1 MSRCALGLFL
11 LIASTVLIAQ
21 NSPVPYEHHLLP
33 VPAHVTFQPGRF
45 VVDAQFLVSVEAPSD
60 PRLVASID
68 RFLGRLEDSTAT
80 QMSHEQKNDP
90 SARLIVRVKSLG
102 NAVPRLDD
110 DESYTLT
117 VTQNQAILAANQT
130 VGAMR
135 GLETFLQLLESDR
148 NGFYLPLAN
157 IEDKP
162 RFPWR
167 GLLIDV
173 GRHFEPVDVIKREL
187 DGLAAVK
194 MNVFHWHLS
203 EDQGFRIES
212 KKFPK
217 LQEMGS
223 DGLYYTQEQVKEVVA
238 YAAARGIRVVP
249 EFDMPGHATAWFV
262 GYPQLASAPGPYQVE
277 RKFGIFDAAFN
288 PADERVY
295 KFLDTFF
302 GEMSKL
308 FPDEYIHI
316 GGDESNG
323 KQWNANP
330 KIQAF
335 KEKKGLKDNAALQA
349 YFNQRLQK
357 ILAKHGK
364 KMVGWDEIL
373 HPDLPKDIVVQSW
386 RGEKSLNAGAKM
398 GYRGILSAPYYLDHQ
413 DPASFHYKG
422 DPIPVGTDLTPEQ
435 AELILGGEAC
445 MWSEHINRESIDS
458 RIWPRLAAIAERLWS
473 PQSVQDPADMY
484 RRLDYVSLELEG
496 LGLSHEYHRDQM
508 LRQILGVRD
517 FDTFKIFAGILSP
530 ANLGQ
535 RARAQHTTQLTP
547 LTRLVDAVV
556 PDPPQARNLQ
566 VLVDG
571 LLADHPKY
579 ERNRVELGQLFAS
592 WRIATP
598 IVVQLAESHPQLQEV
613 APRAAEL
620 DGLGQLGQEAL
631 NYLQTG
637 TTPSQEWVSDSTRKL
652 DEAAKPKGLVRYA
665 VTDSLRKLVQAAA
678 AKTVVTPKIM
688 GNQR

>member
-1 MSRCALGLFL
+1 MALRYTIGIIFL
-11 LIASTVLIAQ
+11 VLSASLIAQ
-21 NSPVPYEHHLLP
+21 NPPVGYQDHLLP
-33 VPAHVTFQPGRF
+33 TPLHAVFEPGRMTVDSEF
-45 VVDAQFLVSVEAPSD
+45 TVSVDAPVD
-60 PRLVASID
+60 PRLAASIQ
-68 RFLGRLEDSTAT
+68 RFLARLENVTAI
-80 QMSHEQKNDP
+80 QLSHDLKNES
-90 SARLIVRVKSLG
+90 SAQLVVHVKSAG
-102 NAVPRLDD
+102 NAIPRLDD

-117 VTQNQAILAANQT
+117 VSGSRAILTATQT

-135 GLETFLQLLESDR
+135 GLETFLQLVGSDKD
-148 NGFYLPLAN
+148 GFFLPN
-157 IEDKP
+157 TTIEDKP

-173 GRHFEPVDVIKREL
+173 GRHFEPVEVIKREL

-203 EDQGFRIES
+203 EDQGFRVES

-217 LQEMGS
+217 LQQMGS
-223 DGLYYTQEQVKEVVA
+223 DGLYYTQEQIKEVVA

-249 EFDMPGHATAWFV
+249 EFDMPGHATSWFV
-262 GYPQLASAPGPYQVE
+262 GYPELASAPGPYQIE
-277 RKFGIFDAAFN
+277 RKFGIFDPTFN
-288 PADERVY
+288 PTDERVY

-335 KEKKGLKDNAALQA
+335 MKKKGLKDNAELQA

-398 GYRGILSAPYYLDHQ
+398 GYRGILSAPFYLDSQ
-413 DPASFHYKG
+413 NTAAFHYKA
-422 DPIPVGTDLTPEQ
+422 DPIPADTDLTPEQ
-435 AELILGGEAC
+435 QSLILGGEAC
-445 MWSEHINRESIDS
+445 MWSEHINPGSIDS

-473 PQSVQDPADMY
+473 PQSVQDAADMY

-496 LGLSHEYHRDQM
+496 LGLQHELHRDLY
-508 LRQILGVRD
+508 LRQILGERD
-517 FDTFKIFAGILSP
+517 FATFNVFAGILSP
-530 ANLGQ
+530 ASLGQ

-556 PDPPQARNLQ
+556 ADPPQARKLQ
-566 VLVDG
+566 VLIDG
-571 LLADHPKY
+571 LLADKPKY
-579 ERNRVELGQLFAS
+579 ERNRAELIQTFAA
-592 WRIATP
+592 WR
-598 IVVQLAESHPQLQEV
+598 LASPAVLQTVDSHPQLQEV

-620 DGLGQLGQEAL
+620 DGLGQLGQMAL

-637 TTPSQEWVSDSTRKL
+637 NAPSQEWMVDSMRKL

-665 VTDSLRKLVQAAA
+665 VADSLRKLVQAAA
-678 AKTVVTPKIM
+678 GAGSAPPKVT
-688 GNQR
+688 GD

>member
-1 MSRCALGLFL
+1 MPLRYTLGVIFL
-11 LIASTVLIAQ
+11 VFSASLMAQ
-21 NSPVPYEHHLLP
+21 NPPVVYQDHLLP
-33 VPAHVTFQPGRF
+33 MPAHIGFQPGRMIVDSGF
-45 VVDAQFLVSVEAPSD
+45 TVSVDAPAD
-60 PRLVASID
+60 PRLTASIQ
-68 RFLGRLEDSTAT
+68 RFISRLENVTAI
-80 QMSHEQKNDP
+80 QLSHDLKNDP
-90 SARLIVRVKSLG
+90 SAHLIIRAKSPG
-102 NAVPRLDD
+102 HAIPQLDD
-110 DESYTLT
+110 DESYTLA
-117 VTQNQAILAANQT
+117 VSGDQAILTANQT

-135 GLETFLQLLESDR
+135 GLETFLQLLDSDKT
-148 NGFYLPLAN
+148 GFFVPLATVD
-157 IEDKP
+157 DKP

-203 EDQGFRIES
+203 DDQGFRVES
-212 KKFPK
+212 SKFPK
-217 LQEMGS
+217 LQQMGS
-223 DGLYYTQEQVKEVVA
+223 DGLYYTQEQVKDVVA
-238 YAAARGIRVVP
+238 FAAARGIRVVP
-249 EFDMPGHATAWFV
+249 EFDMPGHATSWFV
-262 GYPQLASAPGPYQVE
+262 GYPELASAPGPYQIE
-277 RKFGIFDAAFN
+277 RKFGIFDPTFN

-302 GEMSKL
+302 GEMSQL

-330 KIQAF
+330 KIQVF
-335 KEKKGLKDNAALQA
+335 MKKKGLKDNGALQA

-357 ILAKHGK
+357 ILTKHGK

-398 GYRGILSAPYYLDHQ
+398 GYRGILSAPYYLDRQ
-413 DPASFHYKG
+413 DTAAVHYKA
-422 DPIPVGTDLTPEQ
+422 DPIPEGTDLTAEQ
-435 AELILGGEAC
+435 QSLILGGEAC
-445 MWSEHINRESIDS
+445 MWSEHINPGSIDS

-473 PQSVQDPADMY
+473 PRSMQDAADMY

-496 LGLSHEYHRDQM
+496 LGLQHELHRDQY
-508 LRQILGVRD
+508 LRQILGERD
-517 FDTFKIFAGILSP
+517 VATFNVFAGILSP
-530 ANLGQ
+530 ASLGQ

-547 LTRLVDAVV
+547 LTRLVDAVAA
-556 PDPPQARNLQ
+556 DPPAARKLQ

-571 LLADHPKY
+571 LLADKPNY
-579 ERNRVELGQLFAS
+579 ERNRTELMQAFAA
-592 WRIATP
+592 WRLATP
-598 IVVQLAESHPQLQEV
+598 AVVQMVDSHPQLQEV

-631 NYLQTG
+631 NYLRTG
-637 TTPSQEWVSDSTRKL
+637 VQPSQEWVADSTRKL
-652 DEAAKPKGLVRYA
+652 DEAARPKGLVKYA
-665 VTDSLRKLVQAAA
+665 VAESLRKLVQAAA
-678 AKTVVTPKIM
+678 TPNSTSPKVS
-688 GNQR
+688 GN